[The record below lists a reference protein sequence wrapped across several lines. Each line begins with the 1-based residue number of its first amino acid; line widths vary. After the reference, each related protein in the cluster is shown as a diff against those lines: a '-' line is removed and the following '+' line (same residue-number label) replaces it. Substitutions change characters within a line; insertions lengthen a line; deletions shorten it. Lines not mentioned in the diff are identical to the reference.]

1 MRHILERT
9 IRRLPEMVW
18 MGLIATALC
27 LIVYELTGDETFARV
42 LLLLMALYHVRFNHL
57 RDRKAE
63 RKEQE

>member
-1 MRHILERT
+1 MRRVIERT

-27 LIVYELTGDETFARV
+27 LIVWEVTEDQLFAQLF
-42 LLLLMALYHVRFNHL
+42 LLLIALYHARFNYL

-63 RKEQE
+63 HREQE

>member
-1 MRHILERT
+1 MRRIIERT
-9 IRRLPEMVW
+9 VRRLPEMVW

-27 LIVYELTGDETFARV
+27 LIVWEMTGDELFAKV
-42 LLLLMALYHVRFNHL
+42 FLLLVALYHARFNYL